1 MPGDS
6 SYYIIKDG
14 QTYRIA
20 DSLMH
25 GIALQQGQHTEETV
39 PEQKENNDHSAS
51 TGALFTISI
60 FIIIFGGRAL
70 WNSLRKKYR
79 IKLANG
85 AYASNFDWYHQELS
99 TYNQYYKSL
108 SSRNQEKFVQ
118 RTVSFMF
125 NKKFTYVNIAAED
138 YMPLLISA
146 AAVQI
151 TFGLNKYHLDYFKD
165 IFIYK
170 EDYQYGTYNLPFM
183 GHVNAD
189 GIHLS
194 WNNFLKGYQNYTDAD
209 NVGIHEMAHALAYVN
224 FQAGNGGDVD
234 NDFKERFHHFS
245 AIARPI
251 FNSMQQ
257 GDTNLLSNYAT
268 TNYHE
273 FWAVAVETFFEKS
286 MQMKSEMPVLYYAMC
301 SLLNQDPLTADKIV
315 KRA

>member
-14 QTYRIA
+14 ETYRIT
-20 DSLMH
+20 DSL
-25 GIALQQGQHTEETV
+25 LQSISTQQPQDTEEAITA
-39 PEQKENNDHSAS
+39 EKENNDYSAS
-51 TGALFTISI
+51 TGVLFTVSI
-60 FIIIFGGRAL
+60 FVFIFGGRAL
-70 WNSLRKKYR
+70 WNRIKKRYR
-79 IKLANG
+79 VKLANG
-85 AYASNFDWYHQELS
+85 AYTSNFYWYHQELS
-99 TYNQYYKSL
+99 TYNQYYKNL
-108 SSRNQEKFVQ
+108 SPCNRDKFVQ

-125 NKKFTYVNIAAED
+125 NKKFNYVNITAED

-194 WNNFLKGYQNYTDAD
+194 WNNFLKGYQNYSDAD

-224 FQAGNGGDVD
+224 FQAGNGSDID
-234 NDFKERFHHFS
+234 NDFKEQFHHFS

-257 GDTNLLSNYAT
+257 GHTNLLSNYAA

-286 MQMKSEMPVLYYAMC
+286 AEMKAEMPVFYDAL
-301 SLLNQDPLTADKIV
+301 SRLLNQDPLAFNN
-315 KRA
+315 